1 MSESTTPMPL
11 PAAPPADDRA
21 PSSATAMPTTQ
32 RRTRDMKP
40 REPRHASS
48 NKVETFPNLK
58 WTADG
63 SHSLPGTGMNTGEG
77 TDTAT
82 GAHRLHK
89 RKRGETRTGGKAGGN
104 AGEGNNVGSSS
115 TTQTANQQPISAEV
129 PRYRPIVESTSV
141 PAHLRHP
148 FRSYPPATTFDIS
161 QAIQSEPVTE
171 RHPTPAY
178 FELAAAP
185 PNEYWKADNEDQLS
199 IVQRRKLVVL
209 DLNGALLVRSERTSR
224 YVAQAQRKVFA
235 RPFLKCFLDYLLEP
249 AFDRQNMGNTAGQPQ
264 LMRPYDVF
272 IWSSAQPKSIDD
284 MVQSTFQNWG
294 KSLSPSRAA
303 RAEVNA
309 SLARASVPE
318 RRMGRVLGVWSRAEM
333 GLTQAQYHQKSTTF
347 KDLEKLYKHFAK
359 SQQML
364 STYNPRFF
372 YPDPRFAPDATN
384 TLLIDDST
392 TKACLQP
399 FNHLPIR
406 DFELGMLRTAAEAV
420 DADERAHGGV
430 KKTLDKVDVLRLV
443 FGDSALEFWER
454 CVSGPALRSE
464 KPPPPEPEAPPLPPL
479 VSSNEVPGPQALH
492 FGHKQ
497 PTLHPGEN
505 PTVDGILLAI
515 VGILSE
521 IKDVSSIPAWIAS
534 GGLQPDIS
542 ATFTRDIAEKG
553 WEYVVALDRVVKPI
567 KVKGKSGGKNRK
579 VKREQ
584 DMDMDDAQDAG
595 LNDLKNAL
603 PSTNAPSS
611 DPTKHVP
618 PQTLPSHPSYAHWYD
633 SPLHVLYWVR
643 RGLVALEERGIR
655 LQHNMTG
662 IKARLEKAEQ
672 VKEQQDEAARLLEDA
687 RNQAAAARLPGGH
700 REGAESR
707 PPVWERMAE

>member
-1 MSESTTPMPL
+1 MANLPKRPTTATIAMSESMVPILL
-11 PAAPPADDRA
+11 PPPPSDSA
-21 PSSATAMPTTQ
+21 PSSSTMTTPTTERPKKE
-32 RRTRDMKP
+32 RRPRKP
-40 REPRHASS
+40 RQAAS

-58 WTADG
+58 WTAEG
-63 SHSLPGTGMNTGEG
+63 VQSSSGTG
-77 TDTAT
+77 T
-82 GAHRLHK
+82 GAKEETDEGAGVDRPLK
-89 RKRGETRTGGKAGGN
+89 RKRTSRGTRGGGGGKAN
-104 AGEGNNVGSSS
+104 ADADSNTGSSS
-115 TTQTANQQPISAEV
+115 TAKPAVQQPLIAEA

-141 PAHLRHP
+141 PLHLRHP
-148 FRSYPPATTFDIS
+148 FRSYPPSTTFDIT

-178 FELAAAP
+178 FQLAAAP
-185 PNEYWKADNEDQLS
+185 PNEYWRADNDDQLS

-224 YVAQAQRKVFA
+224 YVAQAQRKVFP
-235 RPFLKCFLDYLLEP
+235 RPFLNCFLDYLLEP
-249 AFDRQNMGNTAGQPQ
+249 AVDKSNTSNAAGQPQ

-284 MVQSTFQNWG
+284 MIQSTFQKWG
-294 KSLSPSRAA
+294 KSLSPNRVA

-309 SLARASVPE
+309 SLARAAVPE

-333 GLTQAQYHQKSTTF
+333 DQKSTTF
-347 KDLEKLYKHFAK
+347 KDLDKLYKHFAK

-364 STYNPRFF
+364 SANNPRFF
-372 YPDPRFAPDATN
+372 YPDPRFAPDASN

-406 DFELGMLRTAAEAV
+406 DFELEMLRSAVEAV

-443 FGDSALEFWER
+443 FGGSALEFWER
-454 CVSGPALRSE
+454 CERGPALPDG
-464 KPPPPEPEAPPLPPL
+464 PPPPSTSNDATGPRSPPSESTQSTQQRPA
-479 VSSNEVPGPQALH
+479 E
-492 FGHKQ
+492 K
-497 PTLHPGEN
+497 

-521 IKDVSSIPAWIAS
+521 LKDVASIPAWIAS
-534 GGLQPDIS
+534 GGLQPDVS
-542 ATFTRDIAEKG
+542 NTFTREVAEKG
-553 WEYVVALDRVVKPI
+553 WEYVVELDRVVKPV
-567 KVKGKSGGKNRK
+567 KSKGKSGGKKRK

-584 DMDMDDAQDAG
+584 EMDVDETQDVG
-595 LNDLKNAL
+595 VSNSSILT
-603 PSTNAPSS
+603 SSIAPA
-611 DPTKHVP
+611 DPAKHTP

-655 LQHNMTG
+655 VHHNMTG

-672 VKEQQDEAARLLEDA
+672 VKEQQDEAAKLLEDD
-687 RNQAAAARLPGGH
+687 RNRAAARLREDGG
-700 REGAESR
+700 EAVEYR
-707 PPVWERMAE
+707 PPVGHGLDY